1 MPGNIFKTLAYS
13 ERWHIQYLGHIQNIY
28 DETKKTTKQKQNKKQ
43 NKKAKKKQKKTT
55 NSFSYYS
62 KKSIFHS
69 LGKHFVV
76 SFLDNGL
83 NWVNVKQK
91 LFRQM

>member
-43 NKKAKKKQKKTT
+43 NKKAKKNKKKQQIVSAITA
-55 NSFSYYS
+55 
-62 KKSIFHS
+62 KSQFFT
-69 LGKHFVV
+69 L
-76 SFLDNGL
+76 
-83 NWVNVKQK
+83 
-91 LFRQM
+91 